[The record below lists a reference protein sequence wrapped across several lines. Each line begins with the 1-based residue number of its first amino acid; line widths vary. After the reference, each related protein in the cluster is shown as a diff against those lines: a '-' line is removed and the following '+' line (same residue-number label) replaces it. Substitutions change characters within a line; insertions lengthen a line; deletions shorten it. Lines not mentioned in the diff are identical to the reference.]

1 MDGIE
6 RYLITD
12 RLLLRPWETADM
24 YDLYEV
30 AKDEE
35 VSVKAGW
42 LAHTSPQY
50 SAKIIEDR
58 LSRPGTY
65 AIVPR
70 TVRRPV
76 GSISLMFG
84 KDANISLSDNEAEL
98 GYWIGRE
105 HWNRGYVTEA
115 AKALVDYGLDG
126 LGLDAIWCL
135 SRLDNP
141 ASMRVQDK
149 CSFEFVRNG
158 TINDPLYGEL
168 EMRFTR
174 ISRHG

>member
-58 LSRPGTY
+58 HLSENVAVVTSEFHLARACLY
-65 AIVPR
+65 A
-70 TVRRPV
+70 
-76 GSISLMFG
+76 
-84 KDANISLSDNEAEL
+84 K
-98 GYWIGRE
+98 
-105 HWNRGYVTEA
+105 
-115 AKALVDYGLDG
+115 
-126 LGLDAIWCL
+126 
-135 SRLDNP
+135 
-141 ASMRVQDK
+141 
-149 CSFEFVRNG
+149 RNG
-158 TINDPLYGEL
+158 LHPSPVRAATPWYCLPAYVLREVYAVFDAFVIH
-168 EMRFTR
+168 R
-174 ISRHG
+174 I